1 VITSTAGV
9 GEALVSAVL
18 KEVLRELGSVVGEQ
32 IKARWKLKKDME
44 SIKSM
49 LELVQALLRDAER
62 RSVRKEAVN
71 LWLKMLKNAA
81 HDISDMLDEFE
92 VKLSQVISRRTFW
105 IRIWTMLSKE
115 EEKTALKDN
124 CRKLETTVL
133 DFFNKNGWNFRN
145 RLQA

>member
-1 VITSTAGV
+1 MDMLLLSHHVHGW
-9 GEALVSAVL
+9 GREALVAGVL
-18 KEVLRELGSVVGEQ
+18 KEVLCKLGSVFGEQ

-92 VKLSQVISRRTFW
+92 VKLSQVNLFHR
-105 IRIWTMLSKE
+105 
-115 EEKTALKDN
+115 ALWGDLFVAYIY
-124 CRKLETTVL
+124 CPELEHI
-133 DFFNKNGWNFRN
+133 NG
-145 RLQA
+145 

>member
-1 VITSTAGV
+1 M
-9 GEALVSAVL
+9 SAVL

>member
-1 VITSTAGV
+1 
-9 GEALVSAVL
+9 
-18 KEVLRELGSVVGEQ
+18 
-32 IKARWKLKKDME
+32 ME